1 MSGMIYSKPCMH
13 GLRAVLYIASGNSV
27 APVRGEDIAR
37 EEDLPQPFLS
47 KILKILASRD
57 ILQSVRGPGGG
68 FRLARGAEEITLL
81 DIVEA
86 IDGLSQFDECALG
99 WKTCQDDKPCPL
111 HNSWKQMR
119 QGLREY
125 LAKTTVADLVKHE
138 KGILPPLAG
147 ADSRP
152 G

>member
-1 MSGMIYSKPCMH
+1 MIYSKPCMH
-13 GLRAVLYIASGNSV
+13 GLRAVLYIASRNV
-27 APVRGEDIAR
+27 EAPVRGEDIAR
-37 EEDLPQPFLS
+37 EEALPQPFLS

-68 FRLARGAEEITLL
+68 FRLARPSEGITLL

-99 WKTCQDDKPCPL
+99 WKTCHDDVPCPL

-119 QGLREY
+119 QSLREY
-125 LAKTTVADLVKHE
+125 LSQTTVADLLRHE
-138 KGILPPLAG
+138 KGLLPPLA
-147 ADSRP
+147 ADSKLA
-152 G
+152 